1 MPKKVIILLFPV
13 LIVISGYTQEK
24 KMNFSSP
31 AAPFISLEQRQAKV
45 REAASPGRGADTG
58 GFRYAAAKGLP
69 GVVRIISTYPPG
81 YRPVFA
87 DPFAD
92 IYNELWQRGAEP
104 VRGRASGVVLTDD
117 GYIVTNRHAVQNA
130 VSLEVELPDQRTY
143 TAQVIGT
150 DSATDLALLRIS
162 EKGLPFIRFGSRD
175 DIAEGD
181 WVLAIG
187 NPLSLTSTVTAGI
200 VSARNR
206 NINAGEGT
214 DGPFFFIQTDAVM
227 NDGSSGG
234 ALVDINGRLIGINT
248 GIITPTGAYAGYAFA
263 IPVDLVKKVCDD
275 LLQYGAVLRAYI
287 GVYAENTA
295 NARGVVLDSLVRNGP
310 AMIAGLLPQDT
321 IIQINDMQIRTMTG
335 FHDAMLLQRPGEKIT
350 VQVCRNGARLSL
362 TLLTGSEKENM
373 VTHTKTLSALLHHIG
388 IDVTEILSQK
398 RKDLLN
404 IDGGLEVTRVFRGKA
419 YWSTGIE
426 PGFIILF
433 VNDKPVHSKDA
444 LFRLLK
450 GYKGKVLVSGIF
462 PEYPSLLHHYKF
474 SL

>member
-1 MPKKVIILLFPV
+1 
-13 LIVISGYTQEK
+13 
-24 KMNFSSP
+24 MNISSP
-31 AAPFISLEQRQAKV
+31 AVPFMSLEQRQMAV
-45 REAASPGRGADTG
+45 REPLPPGPGTDSG
-58 GFRYAAAKGLP
+58 NFRYAAAKCLP
-69 GVVRIISTYPPG
+69 GVVRVFSTYPPG
-81 YRPVFA
+81 YRPAFG
-87 DPFAD
+87 DPFLD
-92 IYNELWQRGAEP
+92 IYNELWQHGAGP
-104 VRGRASGVVLTDD
+104 ARGRASGVMLTDD
-117 GYIVTNRHAVQNA
+117 GYIVTNNHVVQNA

-175 DIAEGD
+175 NIAEGD

-263 IPVDLVKKVCDD
+263 IPVEVVKKVCDD
-275 LLQYGAVLRAYI
+275 LLQYGTVLRAYM
-287 GVYAENTA
+287 GVYAGNTA
-295 NARGVVLDSLVRNGP
+295 NARGVVLDSLVWNGP
-310 AMIAGLLPQDT
+310 AMNAGLLPQDT

-335 FHDAMLLQRPGEKIT
+335 FHEAMLLQRPGENIT
-350 VQVCRNGARLSL
+350 VQVRRNGARLSL
-362 TLLTGSEKENM
+362 PLVPDSQKEDLALRIRN
-373 VTHTKTLSALLHHIG
+373 LSALLRHIG

-398 RKDLLN
+398 RKDQLN

-419 YWSTGIE
+419 YWSTGME
-426 PGFIILF
+426 PGFVILF

-450 GYKGKVLVSGIF
+450 SHKGKVLVSGIF
-462 PEYPSLLHHYKF
+462 PEYPSLLHHYTF